1 MPDVLIRCM
10 AMPDRR
16 TAELMHTE
24 RECDRHC
31 ENCDLVQDKD
41 ELIVAFREAIR
52 VLETVANAVPLPE
65 GHGRL
70 IDADA
75 LDRAFTDLRFNSD
88 GTLNH
93 WGDRPGWCMH
103 GYEVEKLIADAPTI
117 VPAEWS
123 GQNE

>member
-1 MPDVLIRCM
+1 MADILIRGLD
-10 AMPDRR
+10 MPRD
-16 TAELMHTE
+16 ASLW
-24 RECDRHC
+24 
-31 ENCDLVQDKD
+31 L
-41 ELIVAFREAIR
+41 LIRPDGKVHKLKAGGKYGEPQQG
-52 VLETVANAVPLPE
+52 VAVPLPE

-75 LDRAFTDLRFNSD
+75 IDRAFTDLRFNSD

-117 VPAEWS
+117 VPAE
-123 GQNE
+123 GGGEE